1 MSNQNNQNIK
11 NNKGKPNKI
20 KKFLKGN
27 LIQREQRVGYLFV
40 LPWLI
45 GLFVFVIYPLTQSFQ
60 YAFYTVRMTP
70 KGRIFNWVG
79 MQNYLD
85 IWQKDV
91 TFPTSLAG
99 YAIDTLL
106 AVPVIVVFA
115 LIIALLLNS
124 NIKMKGFFR
133 LIFFLPVIIA
143 SGPVMNQLAAQ
154 GAATIPTMDTTMI
167 LQLLDSFLPRVFA
180 ESITNLFDSMI
191 MILWYAGIQILLFLA
206 GLQKIDRSLYEAAKI
221 DGSSGWEEF
230 WKITLPTIKPMVLLV
245 AIYTVISLSNSGQNS
260 IILLIQSAMF
270 DVSRGYGYASAM
282 AWMYALIVTILVA
295 LVGLLFITKKDVY
308 EKKAK
313 EVRKQDRRERRAIA
327 KIQRKGAKNGKQK

>member
-1 MSNQNNQNIK
+1 MSKKTNKTNKSNK
-11 NNKGKPNKI
+11 ERKNKGSSLI
-20 KKFLKGN
+20 K
-27 LIQREQRVGYLFV
+27 REQRVGYLFV

-45 GLFVFVIYPLTQSFQ
+45 GLSVFVLYPLSQSFQ

-70 KGRIFNWVG
+70 KGRIFTWVG

-91 TFPTSLAG
+91 TFPTELAS
-99 YAIDTLL
+99 YAINTIL

-124 NIKMKGFFR
+124 DIKMKGFFR

-143 SGPVMNQLAAQ
+143 SGPVMTQLAEQ

-167 LQLLDSFLPRVFA
+167 MQLLDSFLPRVMA
-180 ESITNLFDSMI
+180 ESITNLFDSII

-206 GLQKIDRSLYEAAKI
+206 GLQKIDKSLYEAAKI
-221 DGSSGWEEF
+221 DGSSAWEEF
-230 WKITLPTIKPMVLLV
+230 WKITLPTIKPMLLLV
-245 AIYTVISLSNSGQNS
+245 SIYTVICLSNSDQNS
-260 IILLIQSAMF
+260 IIGLIQSAMF

-282 AWMYALIVTILVA
+282 AWMYALIVTLLVA
-295 LVGLLFITKKDVY
+295 MVGALFITKKDVY
-308 EKKAK
+308 ERKAK
-313 EVRKQDRRERRAIA
+313 QVRKEERRERRTIA
-327 KIQRKGAKNGKQK
+327 KIRRKGVKNGRKNSKV